1 MMRNLWFISILVL
14 SFSSCNKFL
23 CTQSHTENI
32 AGKKSISGFFDST
45 NVLKFHSSINFKTSE
60 ISGIM
65 VFKKINDSLSA
76 GSFINEFGI
85 KGFDFTLSPKETKFS
100 YLFKKLDKW
109 YIRRTLGIDLHFL
122 FLRPEL
128 QNICSIDNKMVYVKN
143 INGSLFYVYYPVY
156 EEKTGRADMYK
167 GAKRFAIL
175 EQSYN
180 KKDGFLLKMRHVKG
194 SIRYEFGE
202 LKN

>member
-14 SFSSCNKFL
+14 FFSSCNKFI
-23 CTQSHTENI
+23 CTNSHTENI
-32 AGKKSISGFFDST
+32 AGKEAVSGLFDST
-45 NVLKFHSSINFKTSE
+45 NVIKFHATINFKTSE
-60 ISGIM
+60 MSGIL

-76 GSFINEFGI
+76 GSFINEFGV
-85 KGFDFTLSPKETKFS
+85 KGFDFTISSKETKFS

-109 YIRRTLGIDLHFL
+109 YIRRSLGTDLHFL

-128 QNICSIDNKMVYVKN
+128 QKSCSIDDKQVFVRN
-143 INGSLFYVYYPVY
+143 IKRFLFYVYYPVNV
-156 EEKTGRADMYK
+156 EKSCIADMYK
-167 GAKRFAIL
+167 GAKRLAIM

-180 KKDGFLLKMRHVKG
+180 KRDGFLIKMRHTKG
-194 SIRYEFGE
+194 SKRYEFTE

>member
-14 SFSSCNKFL
+14 FFSSCNKFI

-32 AGKKSISGFFDST
+32 AGKKAISGLFDSA
-45 NVLKFHSSINFKTSE
+45 NVLKFHASINFRTSE
-60 ISGIM
+60 ISGIL

-85 KGFDFTLSPKETKFS
+85 KGFDFTLSSKETKFS

-109 YIRRTLGIDLHFL
+109 HIRRRLGSDLHFL

-128 QNICSIDNKMVYVKN
+128 QNTCFIDNKKVFVKN
-143 INGSLFYVYYPVY
+143 INHSLFYVYYPVN
-156 EEKTGRADMYK
+156 EEETGKADMYK
-167 GAKRFAIL
+167 GAKKFAIL

-180 KKDGFLLKMRHVKG
+180 KRDGFVLKMKHIRG
-194 SIRYEFGE
+194 SMRYEFGE